1 MRVLW
6 RLKTVKTSPQEYLA
20 VSRLQMFKRLLVP
33 CQKISVVSQLQMPKP
48 VADWGCLRA
57 GAKKRAPAVCGRAPF
72 FFYQDPH
79 TLSQDKQ
86 MQNKPNK
93 EIMFGNERKKIFSP
107 KNTHIYTHTHSH
119 VSCARAH
126 ANLSVQ
132 IHIYARPHMNAHDT
146 CIHHPS
152 PHTHTLVSMYI
163 FQPPWPSFFFVL
175 FRLFPS
181 PLFLS
186 LCPHL
191 LSCWLWIM
199 YYILMEWEKLAWG
212 YHSPLNDH

>member
-1 MRVLW
+1 MCVFMRAAL
-6 RLKTVKTSPQEYLA
+6 
-20 VSRLQMFKRLLVP
+20 
-33 CQKISVVSQLQMPKP
+33 C
-48 VADWGCLRA
+48 
-57 GAKKRAPAVCGRAPF
+57 VCGLVDANYSRGLTVTSITVSHAE
-72 FFYQDPH
+72 QSAKQQAH
-79 TLSQDKQ
+79 TH
-86 MQNKPNK
+86 
-93 EIMFGNERKKIFSP
+93 
-107 KNTHIYTHTHSH
+107 THTETHTHSH

-132 IHIYARPHMNAHDT
+132 IHIYARPHKNAHDT

-152 PHTHTLVSMYI
+152 PHTHTHTHTLSMYI

-199 YYILMEWEKLAWG
+199 YYILMEWEKLARG